1 MAVDLKKCGHLLST
15 QQVADRTGLSKSFFE
30 KGRIYG
36 YGPKFFKLRSRVFY
50 GVDDLEAWVANGMKH
65 PGGINV

>member
-1 MAVDLKKCGHLLST
+1 MTVDLKQRGHLLST
-15 QQVADRTGLSKSFFE
+15 KQVADRTGLSKSFFE

-50 GVDDLEAWVANGMKH
+50 GVDDLEAWVANGMKN